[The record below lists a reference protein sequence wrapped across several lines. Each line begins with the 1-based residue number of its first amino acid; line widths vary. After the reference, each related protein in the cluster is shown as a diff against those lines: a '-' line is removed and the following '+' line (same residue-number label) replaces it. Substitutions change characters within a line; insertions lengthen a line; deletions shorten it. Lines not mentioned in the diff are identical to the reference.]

1 MDAGHQLEEV
11 EQNYVRLQVE
21 RNALVQEHPNAKART
36 KEVRAR
42 IQHLKDMVK
51 KLAKDRPADD
61 PLKIMFKSTPPMSPA
76 ERMRASR
83 MAKSTEEKAKERE
96 NDRLR
101 KATPKERERT
111 RLQVARFRE
120 GRKNVSLQATP
131 GKKRV
136 KLAGDKSHQAGVSS
150 PGGVRPLP
158 KKSKS
163 GSEQQQSFA
172 GVGCSSSQP
181 TRLKK
186 SKSGLEQSSA
196 GVGCSSSRT
205 PVNSAN
211 GVQGESSPGVGCSST
226 RTPSKS
232 DILKKSKRVEQK
244 KSSAGV
250 GCSPSRTPAN
260 SAIVVPVEEEVE
272 SCQPPDESSAGVS
285 RSWTRT
291 PVNSA
296 GNRRLSFA
304 DDLGGDLETCSSA
317 PDILH
322 PEQFPAYPEWKF
334 SCSNL
339 SCKEEEEVKEL
350 ADLLQ
355 AQFVKEYERSV
366 THLIV
371 KTDDKFMTGRT
382 PEYLRAL
389 VRGSWIVSSEWVKE
403 ALADPSYI
411 GQKICSFEAL
421 DEETEGKPGAQRARR
436 GRYSDEVEL
445 FDSTDV
451 CLVGEMV
458 SYDTYLLKEL
468 IEKSG
473 GRLVSSP
480 SLLTSPAGRSFLVSE
495 SPLHS
500 ERHRS
505 ELTSYMLASG
515 ALPVSVDYIL
525 DCIGSHEMLPVE
537 GKKTYVN
544 TTYNHSSGLNTHIK
558 CLEIS

>member
-1 MDAGHQLEEV
+1 M
-11 EQNYVRLQVE
+11 
-21 RNALVQEHPNAKART
+21 
-36 KEVRAR
+36 
-42 IQHLKDMVK
+42 
-51 KLAKDRPADD
+51 
-61 PLKIMFKSTPPMSPA
+61 
-76 ERMRASR
+76 
-83 MAKSTEEKAKERE
+83 
-96 NDRLR
+96 
-101 KATPKERERT
+101 
-111 RLQVARFRE
+111 
-120 GRKNVSLQATP
+120 SLQSTS
-131 GKKRV
+131 GQKRV
-136 KLAGDKSHQAGVSS
+136 KHLMLAGDKSRQAGVSS
-150 PGGVRPLP
+150 SGGVRPLL

-172 GVGCSSSQP
+172 GVGSSSPRP

-226 RTPSKS
+226 RTPSN
-232 DILKKSKRVEQK
+232 LKKSKRVEHK

-260 SAIVVPVEEEVE
+260 SAIVVPVAVEVE

-285 RSWTRT
+285 RSWTQT

-304 DDLGGDLETCSSA
+304 DDLGRNLETCSSA

-371 KTDDKFMTGRT
+371 KTDDKYMTGRT

-403 ALADPSYI
+403 ALADPSSYI

-458 SYDTYLLKEL
+458 SYDTNLLKEL

-537 GKKTYVN
+537 GKKDMLTLL
-544 TTYNHSSGLNTHIK
+544 TTTHHASIP
-558 CLEIS
+558 I